1 MAPQKDAYWTSSKQN
16 LIVIVHKPSSCMD
29 SASVLKLEFRRKTPP
44 LVVNWCSRHAALP
57 GCGNFSP
64 LGPNSGWWRT
74 FSNVLLQ
81 RRPALLL
88 LSAMAA
94 LRWNQQTPAVAASTT
109 VQLTTNCVVLIRQEL
124 SKDVC
129 AIYVVLFLS
138 KLFCGPPPS
147 NLDLIYVSDEP
158 IKQTTQAIY
167 YKPFLNTPSV
177 NIFSVT

>member
-1 MAPQKDAYWTSSKQN
+1 MSCTILVYLNVLQVFMAPQKDAYWTSSKQS
-16 LIVIVHKPSSCMD
+16 LIVIVHTPSSCMD

-88 LSAMAA
+88 LSAMAG

-109 VQLTTNCVVLIRQEL
+109 VQLIVWCWSVRNSAKMFLQYN
-124 SKDVC
+124 
-129 AIYVVLFLS
+129 YVVLFLS
-138 KLFCGPPPS
+138 KLICGPPPS
-147 NLDLIYVSDEP
+147 NLDLI
-158 IKQTTQAIY
+158 
-167 YKPFLNTPSV
+167 
-177 NIFSVT
+177 

>member
-1 MAPQKDAYWTSSKQN
+1 MSYKMLVYLNVLQGFMAPQKDAYWTSFKQN
-16 LIVIVHKPSSCMD
+16 LIVIVHTPSSCMD

-88 LSAMAA
+88 LSAMAG

-109 VQLTTNCVVLIRQEL
+109 VHITTNCVVLIRHEL

-129 AIYVVLFLS
+129 VIYVVLFLF
-138 KLFCGPPPS
+138 KLFWGPSPS
-147 NLDLIYVSDEP
+147 NLDLIYVSDNQSN
-158 IKQTTQAIY
+158 K
-167 YKPFLNTPSV
+167 
-177 NIFSVT
+177 

>member
-1 MAPQKDAYWTSSKQN
+1 MSYTMLVYLNVLQGFMAPQKDAYWTSFKQN
-16 LIVIVHKPSSCMD
+16 LIVIVHTPSSCMD

-88 LSAMAA
+88 LSAMAG
-94 LRWNQQTPAVAASTT
+94 LRWNQQTPAVAASTN
-109 VQLTTNCVVLIRQEL
+109 VQLTTNCLVLIRQEL

-129 AIYVVLFLS
+129 AIYVVLFLF

-158 IKQTTQAIY
+158 IKQTIMR
-167 YKPFLNTPSV
+167 FL
-177 NIFSVT
+177 